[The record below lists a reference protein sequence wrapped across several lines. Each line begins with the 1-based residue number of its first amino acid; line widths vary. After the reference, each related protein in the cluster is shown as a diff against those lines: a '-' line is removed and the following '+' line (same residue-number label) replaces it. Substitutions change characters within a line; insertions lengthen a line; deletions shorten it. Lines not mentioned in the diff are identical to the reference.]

1 MSLIYQALK
10 QTERQA
16 SAPIVAGVKP
26 AVIPVV
32 TSAKPAPWFQKPLW
46 LGGLVAAAGVAAGTF
61 LALGGRMAT
70 PPSAPASAAVVPKVS
85 VAAMPAAARVDA
97 EAPLP
102 TAAPIPALPR
112 AESRP
117 LPATEPPLPTAGS
130 KLVMAYGMSSAPAP
144 KPVAQSPAAAAAVAA
159 AAVPAAPATP
169 APAPAPAE
177 ASSPAPAAVAVGAPA
192 PARAEPVVSVASPR
206 AAASGAAGPEDLGEL
221 FDALNRALAA
231 KDEPQAQRLL
241 AAVQAR
247 LPESSTARWRA
258 EAWFAY
264 QTADMDRARR
274 AYRRLLEKVPGDE
287 NATLTLVAIERQQQR
302 PEQAREVLSRSLRQ
316 NPNSSALRSALDQ
329 LNQSE
334 GAR

>member
-26 AVIPVV
+26 AVTPVV
-32 TSAKPAPWFQKPLW
+32 ASAKPAPWFQKPLW

-70 PPSAPASAAVVPKVS
+70 PPSAPASAVAVPKVS
-85 VAAMPAAARVDA
+85 AAMPAAAARVDA

-112 AESRP
+112 AEPRP
-117 LPATEPPLPTAGS
+117 LPATEPPLPTVGP

-144 KPVAQSPAAAAAVAA
+144 KPVAQSPAAAAAA

-169 APAPAPAE
+169 APASAPAE
-177 ASSPAPAAVAVGAPA
+177 ASSTAPAAAAVGAPA

>member
-70 PPSAPASAAVVPKVS
+70 PPSAPASAVAVPKVS
-85 VAAMPAAARVDA
+85 AAMPAAARVDA

-177 ASSPAPAAVAVGAPA
+177 ASSPAPAAVAVVAPA